1 MTDTLARE
9 PGLAEGLIPPQA
21 LDAER
26 AVLAAM
32 LLDPEASAKAIDRK
46 SVV

>member
-1 MTDTLARE
+1 M
-9 PGLAEGLIPPQA
+9 PPQA

-32 LLDPEASAKAIDRK
+32 LLDPEAVGPRGRD
-46 SVV
+46 